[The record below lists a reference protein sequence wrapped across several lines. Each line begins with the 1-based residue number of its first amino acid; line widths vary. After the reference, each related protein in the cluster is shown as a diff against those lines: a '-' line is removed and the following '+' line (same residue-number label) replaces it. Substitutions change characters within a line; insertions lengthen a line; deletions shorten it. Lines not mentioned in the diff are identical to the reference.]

1 MGELIKPNDISE
13 DDYRAIE
20 EAVMETAR
28 GRWFLAEYAKRNRES
43 DTVRVVEAID
53 NLKSYISSEHD
64 PADMLQLRLDIVD
77 MTQTIEQI
85 KTEVANTGD
94 NGTTISDA
102 QVELNVVLDETEDA
116 TSNILS
122 SAEKIQEIIWEL
134 KETDKDN
141 SQFDKIDELVTDVY
155 MACSFQ
161 DLTGQRLRK
170 VVGLTSD
177 IEQRLKN
184 MVSLWDA
191 DELHRYKQSDAASHE
206 DEHLK
211 NGPALP
217 TDAQEQNE
225 IDAVLSA
232 EDVEFEAALDWSDPD
247 NEAVSDEDAFFVIDD
262 SFEEAPDPNM
272 MAFEADTEDELA
284 FQAPPAEEVM
294 DDDDEWEVN
303 PASLPET
310 QEQASADVQDADEE
324 IGVAPLHARLAQFS

>member
-1 MGELIKPNDISE
+1 MSELIKSSDISE
-13 DDYRAIE
+13 EDYRAIE

-28 GRWFLAEYAKRNRES
+28 GRWFLAEYAKRNRVS

-53 NLKSYISSEHD
+53 SLKSYITTEHD
-64 PADMLQLRLDIVD
+64 PADMLQLRLDILD

-85 KTEVANTGD
+85 KTEIANTD
-94 NGTTISDA
+94 DDGTTISDA
-102 QVELNVVLDETEDA
+102 QLELNVVLDETEEA

-141 SQFDKIDELVTDVY
+141 AGFDKIDELVTDVY

-191 DELHRYKQSDAASHE
+191 DELLQYKQSDVTTHE
-206 DEHLK
+206 DEYLK

-217 TDAQEQNE
+217 PDAQQQDD

-232 EDVEFEAALDWSDPD
+232 EDDDLETALDWSDTTD
-247 NEAVSDEDAFFVIDD
+247 AANSDEDAYFVIDD

-272 MAFEADTEDELA
+272 MAFEADAEDELA
-284 FQAPPAEEVM
+284 FQAPPAEAVI
-294 DDDDEWEVN
+294 DDDDDDDWKQN
-303 PASLPET
+303 
-310 QEQASADVQDADEE
+310 QASSPEVSTGPEAEIDDEE
-324 IGVAPLHARLAQFS
+324 TGVAPLHARLAQFS

>member
-1 MGELIKPNDISE
+1 MSELIKSSDISE
-13 DDYRAIE
+13 EDYRAIE

-28 GRWFLAEYAKRNRES
+28 GRWFLAEYAKRNRVS

-53 NLKSYISSEHD
+53 SLKSYITTEHD
-64 PADMLQLRLDIVD
+64 PADMLQLRLDILD

-85 KTEVANTGD
+85 KTEIANTDDDGS
-94 NGTTISDA
+94 TISDA
-102 QVELNVVLDETEDA
+102 QLELNVVLDETEEA
-116 TSNILS
+116 TSSILS

-141 SQFDKIDELVTDVY
+141 PGFDKIDELVTEVY

-191 DELHRYKQSDAASHE
+191 DELLQYKQKDETKNE
-206 DEHLK
+206 DENLK

-217 TDAQEQNE
+217 ENAQEQGD

-232 EDVEFEAALDWSDPD
+232 EDAELETALDWSDKT
-247 NEAVSDEDAFFVIDD
+247 DESSPEEDEFFIIDD
-262 SFEEAPDPNM
+262 SFEEAADPNM
-272 MAFEADTEDELA
+272 LAFEADTEDELA
-284 FQAPPAEEVM
+284 FQAPPTESVI
-294 DDDDEWEVN
+294 DDDDD
-303 PASLPET
+303 
-310 QEQASADVQDADEE
+310 QEQSQASTPEVSADSQAEIGDEE
-324 IGVAPLHARLAQFS
+324 TGVAPLHVRLAKFS

>member
-1 MGELIKPNDISE
+1 MGELIKPSDISE
-13 DDYRAIE
+13 EDYRAIE

-28 GRWFLAEYAKRNRES
+28 GRWFLAEYAKRNRVS

-53 NLKSYISSEHD
+53 SLKSYISTEHD
-64 PADMLQLRLDIVD
+64 PADMLQLRLDILD

-85 KTEVANTGD
+85 KTEIANTGND
-94 NGTTISDA
+94 GTTNSDA
-102 QVELNVVLDETEDA
+102 HMELNVVLDETEDA

-122 SAEKIQEIIWEL
+122 SAEKIQEILWEL

-141 SQFDKIDELVTDVY
+141 VGLDKIDELITDVY

-191 DELHRYKQSDAASHE
+191 DELLQYKESDSTKHE
-206 DEHLK
+206 EEHLK
-211 NGPALP
+211 NGPAMP
-217 TDAQEQNE
+217 ADAQEQDD

-232 EDVEFEAALDWSDPD
+232 EDAGLESALDWSDTTDETTPD
-247 NEAVSDEDAFFVIDD
+247 EEEYFVIDD
-262 SFEEAPDPNM
+262 SFDEAPDPNM
-272 MAFEADTEDELA
+272 MAFEADAEDELA
-284 FQAPPAEEVM
+284 FQAPPAEAVV
-294 DDDDEWEVN
+294 DDEYDDWDQN
-303 PASLPET
+303 
-310 QEQASADVQDADEE
+310 QASSPEVSAQSQAEIADEE
-324 IGVAPLHARLAQFS
+324 TGVAPLHARLAQFS

>member
-1 MGELIKPNDISE
+1 MSELIKSSDISE
-13 DDYRAIE
+13 EDYRAIE

-28 GRWFLAEYAKRNRES
+28 GRWFLAEYAKRNRVS

-53 NLKSYISSEHD
+53 SLKSYITTEHD
-64 PADMLQLRLDIVD
+64 PADMLQLRLDILD

-85 KTEVANTGD
+85 KTEIANTD
-94 NGTTISDA
+94 DDGTTISDA
-102 QVELNVVLDETEDA
+102 QLELNVVLDETEEA

-141 SQFDKIDELVTDVY
+141 PGFDKIDELVTEVY

-191 DELHRYKQSDAASHE
+191 DELLQYKQSDPTKHE

-217 TDAQEQNE
+217 PDAQQQDD

-232 EDVEFEAALDWSDPD
+232 EDDDLETALDWSETTNDGT
-247 NEAVSDEDAFFVIDD
+247 SDEEEFFVIDD

-284 FQAPPAEEVM
+284 FQAPPTEAVV
-294 DDDDEWEVN
+294 DDDDWEQ
-303 PASLPET
+303 S
-310 QEQASADVQDADEE
+310 QASSPEVSVDTEAEFADEE
-324 IGVAPLHARLAQFS
+324 TGVAPLHARLAKFS

>member
-1 MGELIKPNDISE
+1 MGELIKPSDISE
-13 DDYRAIE
+13 EDYRAIE

-28 GRWFLAEYAKRNRES
+28 GRWFLAEYAKRNRVS

-53 NLKSYISSEHD
+53 SLKSYISTEHD

-85 KTEVANTGD
+85 KVEIANTSSD
-94 NGTTISDA
+94 GTTISDA
-102 QVELNVVLDETEDA
+102 HVELNVVLDETEAA

-134 KETDKDN
+134 KENDKDN

-170 VVGLTSD
+170 VVDLTSD

-191 DELHRYKQSDAASHE
+191 DELQRYKQNDEANHE
-206 DEHLK
+206 DEQLK

-217 TDAQEQNE
+217 EDAQEQNE

-232 EDVEFEAALDWSDPD
+232 EEVEFDTALDWSDAG
-247 NEAVSDEDAFFVIDD
+247 NTTGSDEDEFFVIDD
-262 SFEEAPDPNM
+262 SFENAPDPNM
-272 MAFEADTEDELA
+272 IAFEADTEDELA

-294 DDDDEWEVN
+294 DDDDDWEPSQV
-303 PASLPET
+303 SSPET
-310 QEQASADVQDADEE
+310 PAQASADAEDADEE

>member
-1 MGELIKPNDISE
+1 MGELIKPSDISE
-13 DDYRAIE
+13 EDYRAIE

-28 GRWFLAEYAKRNRES
+28 GRWFLAEYATRNRVS
-43 DTVRVVEAID
+43 DTARVIEAID
-53 NLKSYISSEHD
+53 SLKSYISTEHD
-64 PADMLQLRLDIVD
+64 PTDMLQLRLDIVD

-85 KTEVANTGD
+85 KTEVANTGND
-94 NGTTISDA
+94 GTAISDA
-102 QVELNVVLDETEDA
+102 KVELNVVLDETEEV
-116 TSNILS
+116 TSNIIS
-122 SAEKIQEIIWEL
+122 SVEKIQEIIWEL
-134 KETDKDN
+134 KENDKD
-141 SQFDKIDELVTDVY
+141 SSDYDKIDELITDVY

-170 VVGLTSD
+170 VVDLTSD

-191 DELHRYKQSDAASHE
+191 DELLRYKQSDATKQK
-206 DEHLK
+206 DENLK

-217 TDAQEQNE
+217 EEAQAQND

-232 EDVEFEAALDWSDPD
+232 QDAEIETTLDWSNTSDTTD
-247 NEAVSDEDAFFVIDD
+247 SDEDAFFVIDD

-284 FQAPPAEEVM
+284 FQTPPAEEVM
-294 DDDDEWEVN
+294 DDDEDWEPN
-303 PASLPET
+303 
-310 QEQASADVQDADEE
+310 QASSAETPAQESADEE